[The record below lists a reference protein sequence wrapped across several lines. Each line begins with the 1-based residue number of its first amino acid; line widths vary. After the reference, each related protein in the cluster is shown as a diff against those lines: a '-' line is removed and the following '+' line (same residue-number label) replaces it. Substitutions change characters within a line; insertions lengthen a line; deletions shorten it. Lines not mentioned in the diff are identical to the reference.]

1 LNKEVSDMNVK
12 QDEFFDLLKRTYEKG
27 ITEKELTVERLLEDL
42 KMDIRKVIA
51 K

>member
-1 LNKEVSDMNVK
+1 
-12 QDEFFDLLKRTYEKG
+12 LLKRTYEKG